1 MKRILLFVS
10 VLMLF
15 VANSFSQVTTYSVSN
30 KTVSQIVQQYLIG
43 PNITLATDA
52 AHPSV
57 FQGQTTVSSNQIG
70 FFKNNISNLCDMPMD
85 SGLVITTCGYNVA
98 QSGGSEPSA
107 SPNMSSQPMSDSA
120 FYYTYTKYC
129 IEEGKTIASMKTPA
143 LMTFW
148 IKPNID
154 NFQFS
159 YCFGSDEYPT
169 YVNST
174 YNDFFGFYFSGPYD
188 SVGNYVPGAT
198 AYDMQNLA
206 LVPGTQTSVMIN
218 TVNHGS
224 GYSHN
229 QPHSNPEYHI
239 VPTGSC
245 SSSCGFNEYTT
256 KLPTASTFVIAGAYY
271 KITIGVCNI
280 GDESLQSGLFISK
293 DMRRFDTVNVDTTI
307 CENQEYYLEIAD
319 EYLTQTGKYSY
330 TYTNLTGGDSL
341 INIDLKVN
349 PVAMDN
355 YCWTLKADDSFE
367 VDDKVINA
375 PGTYIFKYQTWL
387 GCDSTVVYNV
397 EWGEET
403 METDCVSGIDKVNL
417 NDKVKVYPNPAK
429 DILYIQG
436 VEHDALI
443 TILDVSGKQLK
454 QIKASNENT
463 SIDIS
468 DLQDGIYLVNVIMG
482 DNNITRKISKQ

>member
-10 VLMLF
+10 AVMLV
-15 VANSFSQVTTYSVSN
+15 VANSFAQVTTSSVSN
-30 KTVSQIVQQYLIG
+30 KTVQQIVQQYLIG

-52 AHPSV
+52 AHPSL
-57 FQGQTTVSSNQIG
+57 FQGQSTISSNQIG
-70 FFKNNISNLCDMPMD
+70 AFKNNITNLCDMPMD
-85 SGLVITTCGYNVA
+85 SGLVMATCSYTVG
-98 QSGGSEPSA
+98 QKGGSEASA
-107 SPNMSSQPMSDSA
+107 SPDLSGQTMSDSA
-120 FYYTYTKYC
+120 FYWTYTKYC
-129 IEEGKTIASMKTPA
+129 IEENKSISNFNTPA
-143 LMTFW
+143 ILTFW

-159 YCFGSDEYPT
+159 YCFGSNEYPT

-188 SVGNYVPGAT
+188 SLGNIVPGST
-198 AYDMQNLA
+198 AYEMQNLA
-206 LVPGTQTSVMIN
+206 LVPGTSTAVMIN

-224 GYSHN
+224 GYSHS

-245 SSSCGFNEYTT
+245 TSSCGLNEYTT
-256 KLPTASTFVIAGAYY
+256 KLPTASTFVVADAYY
-271 KITIGVCNI
+271 KITIGICNI
-280 GDESLQSGLFISK
+280 GDKSLQSALFLAK
-293 DMRRFDTVNVDTTI
+293 DMRRFDTINIDTTI
-307 CENQEYYLEIAD
+307 CENQEYYMEIAD

-367 VDDKVINA
+367 VDDKIINA

-397 EWGEET
+397 EWGEQT

>member
-43 PNITLATDA
+43 PNITLANDA
-52 AHPSV
+52 LHPSL
-57 FQGQTTVSSNQIG
+57 FQGQSTVSSNQIG
-70 FFKNNISNLCDMPMD
+70 AFKNNITNLCDMPMD
-85 SGLVITTCGYNVA
+85 SGLVMTTCGYQQA
-98 QSGGSEPSA
+98 QPGGYGSGA
-107 SPNMSSQPMSDSA
+107 SPNIGMYNMSDST
-120 FYYTYTKYC
+120 FYWTYTKYC
-129 IEEGKTIASMKTPA
+129 IEEGKTATSMNTIA
-143 LMTFW
+143 LLTFW

-159 YCFGSDEYPT
+159 YCFASDEYPGF
-169 YVNST
+169 VNSSF
-174 YNDFFGFYFSGPYD
+174 NDFFGFYFSGPYD
-188 SVGNYVPGAT
+188 SLGNVVQGGT
-198 AYDMQNLA
+198 AYEMQNLA
-206 LVPGTQTSVMIN
+206 LVPGTQTAVMIN

-224 GYSHN
+224 YGHS

-245 SSSCGFNEYTT
+245 TSSCGFNEYTT
-256 KLPTASTFVIAGAYY
+256 KLPTASTFVVADAYY
-271 KITIGVCNI
+271 KITIGICNI
-280 GDESLQSGLFISK
+280 GDESYQSGLFLAK
-293 DMRRFDTVNVDTTI
+293 DMRRFDTINIDTTI
-307 CENQEYYLEIAD
+307 CENQEYYMEIAD

-429 DILYIQG
+429 NILYIQG